1 MSTSM
6 WATPGP
12 HALRPCGVNR
22 REYLERSSN
31 RVTLTLIAERPHMR
45 DIQRPRL
52 LHLLLTLWLSS
63 VICTP
68 SFANDTALLS
78 IGPRIG
84 FSGKTPLLGK
94 EQKYFFHMIDVA
106 ALFRLPWSWPL
117 GESQWSLG
125 TRLIA
130 SAGLLE
136 AASDSGLMMTVVP
149 DLALSGWEGL
159 VTFDAGA
166 GAGFFSNYKF
176 GMQDFGGPV
185 QIVATAGIRINPF
198 SHAYTG
204 FRVQHFSDAGLYGS
218 SSLGVDMYIVE
229 LGYRF

>member
-1 MSTSM
+1 
-6 WATPGP
+6 
-12 HALRPCGVNR
+12 
-22 REYLERSSN
+22 
-31 RVTLTLIAERPHMR
+31 MR
-45 DIQRPRL
+45 YNQCPRL
-52 LHLLLTLWLSS
+52 LNLLLTLWLST

-68 SFANDTALLS
+68 SQAEDMALLS

-84 FSGKTPLLGK
+84 FGEKIPLMGK
-94 EQKYFFHMIDVA
+94 EAKYYFHLTDVA
-106 ALFRLPWSWPL
+106 AVIKLPWSWPL
-117 GESQWSLG
+117 GERWNLG

-130 SAGLLE
+130 SAGLLT
-136 AASDSGLMMTVVP
+136 AANESGLMMTAVP
-149 DLALSGWEGL
+149 DLALNGWEGL
-159 VTFDAGA
+159 VTFDAGV

-176 GMQDFGGPV
+176 GVQDFGGPV
-185 QIVATAGIRINPF
+185 QISATMGVRVNPF